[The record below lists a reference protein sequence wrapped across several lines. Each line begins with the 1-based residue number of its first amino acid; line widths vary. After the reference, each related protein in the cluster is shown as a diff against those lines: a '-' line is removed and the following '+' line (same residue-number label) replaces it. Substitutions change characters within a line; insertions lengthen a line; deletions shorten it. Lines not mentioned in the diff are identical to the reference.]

1 MTVAL
6 SSPKSISS
14 KLKSILDTAKIKKET
29 AIVIM
34 TNREWHMEV
43 FDFMLKHKGINRVKV
58 AGTTFFVIK
67 EMRIEIKPIDFY
79 V

>member
-6 SSPKSISS
+6 SSPERFSS
-14 KLKSILDTAKIKKET
+14 KLKSILDTAKQTSET

-34 TNREWHMEV
+34 TDRSWHMEV
-43 FDFMLKHKGINRVKV
+43 FNFMKDHKGISRLKV
-58 AGTTFFVIK
+58 TGTTYFIIK

-79 V
+79 I